1 MEGSE
6 TLASPSAEVWIS
18 FLFPHHSI
26 LTSSVFHFYND
37 YQVQGQKFSSPFLPS
52 GNADS
57 SICEKCPCVFEFG
70 LRYLTS
76 ASACS
81 NSSHSRHWVTPEPG
95 ISSKEA
101 IVWSYLREICMFGWT
116 QMNNVCHWTTGLTK
130 NMQIVLFIAFRRI
143 YIVFS
148 PDYRSYLPFSKHNF
162 SKQTTVYVLFGYS
175 LVW

>member
-26 LTSSVFHFYND
+26 LTSSVFHFCND

-57 SICEKCPCVFEFG
+57 SICEKCPCVFEFR

-95 ISSKEA
+95 ISFKEA
-101 IVWSYLREICMFGWT
+101 IVLSYFREICMFGWT
-116 QMNNVCHWTTGLTK
+116 QMNNVYHWPKICRLSSLWRWDIFTPYSPQIIGHICHLV
-130 NMQIVLFIAFRRI
+130 NRI
-143 YIVFS
+143 LANK
-148 PDYRSYLPFSKHNF
+148 P
-162 SKQTTVYVLFGYS
+162 Q
-175 LVW
+175 

>member
-26 LTSSVFHFYND
+26 LTSSVFHSCND

-57 SICEKCPCVFEFG
+57 SICEKCPCVFEFR

-81 NSSHSRHWVTPEPG
+81 NSSHSCYWVTPEPG
-95 ISSKEA
+95 ISFKEA
-101 IVWSYLREICMFGWT
+101 VVLSYLREICKFLWKILPLNCFRVSRLLMFGWT
-116 QMNNVCHWTTGLTK
+116 QMNNVCHWTTALTK
-130 NMQIVLFIAFRRI
+130 NIQIVLFIAFRHI

-148 PDYRSYLPFSKHNF
+148 LGYRS
-162 SKQTTVYVLFGYS
+162 
-175 LVW
+175 